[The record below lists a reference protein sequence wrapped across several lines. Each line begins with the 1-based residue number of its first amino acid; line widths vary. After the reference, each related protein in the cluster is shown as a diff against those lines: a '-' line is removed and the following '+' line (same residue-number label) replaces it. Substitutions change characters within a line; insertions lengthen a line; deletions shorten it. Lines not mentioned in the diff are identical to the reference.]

1 MATRSYIGIL
11 KENGKVEAVYC
22 HYDGYYK
29 GVGDKLVNF
38 YNSKELAQKLV
49 NLAGFSA
56 LEETLT
62 ATKKEAGKDFKK
74 ETFASIYDF
83 IQCAKMESDTEY
95 IYLFDTKLGEWL
107 GLKCHSIQSQF
118 LPIEEAKSFEVVEN
132 VNQDNLDAY
141 FQLTPEEKEQGLR
154 IEKVKDCF
162 YNYYLRDKNNNRWDL
177 RKIPFKMA
185 LFYANNLTDCYN
197 CFNCQD
203 CVNCVNCVNCKNCL
217 NCLDCDYCQ
226 SCSDCIKCSLCENCA
241 DCVNCR
247 HCQNCSKCAKC
258 HTCKNCKSCA
268 LCQDCKDCEACS
280 NCSDCINCQGCIK
293 CLMCESSQGLIDSYK
308 FFESVGKVEEKG
320 A

>member
-185 LFYANNLTDCYN
+185 LFYANNLVDCYN
-197 CFNCQD
+197 CFNCRD